1 MTASRSRPA
10 LPATVR
16 RALRQLGE
24 EISIARRRRRIQI
37 RTMAERALVGR
48 NTITRV
54 ERGDPGVSMGIYAT
68 VLFML
73 GLSDR
78 LGKLADPASDP
89 VGLSLDE
96 SRLPKRVRTPRGPPR
111 GP

>member
-1 MTASRSRPA
+1 
-10 LPATVR
+10 VR
-16 RALRQLGE
+16 RALHQLGE
-24 EISIARRRRRIQI
+24 EISIARRRRRIQMS
-37 RTMAERALVGR
+37 TMAERALVSR

-73 GLSDR
+73 GMSERLAGIADPSSDR
-78 LGKLADPASDP
+78 I
-89 VGLSLDE
+89 GLSLDE
-96 SRLPKRVRTPRGPPR
+96 TRLPKRVRTPKGPSD